1 MPPTALPVASLSN
14 ILGKGPAGPKLQDF
28 YSVGPVLGKGA
39 FGTVYQAIDK
49 KTGVH
54 YACKSISKAKLVC
67 KEDVEDV
74 QREVEVLHLVSDH
87 PNIALL
93 VGAFEDKS
101 HVHLVLEICN
111 GGELFDRIV
120 SKGNLSERQAAE
132 YFRTMVQVAAHC
144 HQLGVMHRD
153 IKPENFLL
161 TDRSEQAVIK
171 AADFGL
177 CTYFQPGQ
185 RFRHIVGSAYYVAP
199 EVLQKNYSYEA
210 DMWSL
215 GVVLYILLCGLPP
228 FWGDTE
234 EEIFKMVLKS
244 DLDFKTAPWPSVSEQ
259 AKDCVRQ
266 LLDRNVSKRI
276 TAAQVLQHPW
286 LTQQGLQS
294 DKPLDNVVIERMRQF
309 AGMTKLKKAAFLVVA
324 RCLSSEEI
332 SGLRQLF
339 RTIDTDNS
347 GTITVDELKVA
358 MNKMGS
364 KLKEDELHA
373 LIADADVDGNGT
385 IDYEEFVAATVN
397 LNKLEKEEHC
407 MQAFQHFDIDHSGF
421 ITPDEVEQAL
431 KKLGGASSADA
442 AEMVRQYDINNDGQ
456 IDYNEFVQMLRKQD
470 NSLQQASSF
479 FKGLR
484 VPDGVQICE

>member
-1 MPPTALPVASLSN
+1 MPAALNPASLSN
-14 ILGKGPAGPKLQDF
+14 ILGKGPSAPRIQEF
-28 YSVGPVLGKGA
+28 YTLGPVLGKGA

-49 KTGVH
+49 KTGVV

-101 HVHLVLEICN
+101 HVHLVLEVCN

-161 TDRSEQAVIK
+161 TDKTESAVIK

-177 CTYFQPGQ
+177 CTYFKPGQ

-199 EVLQKNYSYEA
+199 EVLQKNYSHEA

-244 DLDFKTAPWPSVSEQ
+244 DLDFSTAPWPSVSDA
-259 AKDCVRQ
+259 AKDCVKR
-266 LLDRNVSKRI
+266 LLNRNAGQRA
-276 TAAQVLQHPW
+276 TAAEVLQHPW

-294 DKPLDNVVIERMRQF
+294 DRPLDNVVIQRMRQF

-339 RTIDTDNS
+339 QSIDTDHS

-358 MNKMGS
+358 MKNMGNK
-364 KLKEDELHA
+364 LREDELRELLA
-373 LIADADVDGNGT
+373 TADVDGNGT

-397 LNKLEKEEHC
+397 LNKLEREEHC
-407 MQAFQHFDIDHSGF
+407 MQAFQHFDADHSGF
-421 ITPDEVEQAL
+421 ITPDEVEKAL
-431 KKLGGASSADA
+431 KTLGGASSADA
-442 AEMVRQYDINNDGQ
+442 AEMVKQYDLNDDGQ
-456 IDYNEFVQMLRKQD
+456 IDYNEFVAMLRKQD

-479 FKGLR
+479 FKSLR
-484 VPDGVQICE
+484 VPDGVQAPA